1 MNQRNEYWQEP
12 LRGSGAQP
20 DRNNERLA
28 VGVRRF
34 TLGGIEEINL
44 GCNAS
49 AVERTQHA
57 LFALANSVRISPHSA
72 RLFQRVC
79 STVEKHFANPTI
91 GPAEIAA
98 EVGISL
104 RYLQKLFTCR
114 GTTCGQYIQSR
125 RLGHALALLAG
136 GTGVEG
142 GQSISEIAWASGYR
156 DRSSFHR
163 AFRQRFG
170 RSPGACRRQNAAIC
184 HEGSSPREDSAPAY
198 PSINSTST
206 AEAGNPRGRDAP
218 STATCCPRS
227 APGRQRANGY

>member
-1 MNQRNEYWQEP
+1 MPATLGFETATGRRLAVSGCANVRILNRPSDEFCGSSREMNQRNEHWQEP
-12 LRGSGAQP
+12 LRGSCAHP
-20 DRNNERLA
+20 DRNDERLC
-28 VGVRRF
+28 VGVRGF
-34 TLGGIEEINL
+34 TRGGIKDIDL

-57 LFALANSVRISPHSA
+57 LFALANSVHISPHSD

-79 STVEKHFANPTI
+79 RTVEKHFANPTI

-114 GTTCGQYIQSR
+114 GTACGQYIQSL
-125 RLGHALALLAG
+125 RLGHAFALLAG
-136 GTGVEG
+136 GIEVEG

-156 DRSSFHR
+156 DRSHFHR

-170 RSPGACRRQNAAIC
+170 HSPGARRWQNEC
-184 HEGSSPREDSAPAY
+184 
-198 PSINSTST
+198 
-206 AEAGNPRGRDAP
+206 
-218 STATCCPRS
+218 
-227 APGRQRANGY
+227 